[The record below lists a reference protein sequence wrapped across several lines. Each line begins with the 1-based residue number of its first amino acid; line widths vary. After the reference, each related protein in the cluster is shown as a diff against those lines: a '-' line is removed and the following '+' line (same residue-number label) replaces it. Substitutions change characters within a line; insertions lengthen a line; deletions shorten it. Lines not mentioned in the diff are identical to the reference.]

1 MKMCLLPAR
10 VGIFAFA
17 VIMIKVPFHICTS
30 TWRVSKYVSR
40 QGKVI
45 NKKNKSTIIKSIF
58 VGMDTLL
65 VS

>member
-17 VIMIKVPFHICTS
+17 FNMIKVPFHICTS
-30 TWRVSKYVSR
+30 TCRVSRYVSR

-45 NKKNKSTIIKSIF
+45 NRKNKSTIIKIIF